1 MIGVMLRIAAM
12 SIQDIPIILAVFAVR
27 KLFELIHISKRYIM
41 VFWLISFF
49 FLIFPWKVIVPWGL
63 WNQAVPW
70 HASAAGKSF
79 TEQLQSDSVQQMAD
93 NADVQKGRN
102 LQNRNQR
109 AEYGLTVIRMLGCLF
124 FYLSGIVSY
133 VRLRRSVIC
142 SIQCE
147 NRITNGKIAN
157 ARNVAVYEADEIRT
171 PFVLGCF
178 RPSVY
183 LPSGMDVSY
192 REYVI
197 AHEMIHIKRK
207 DYLIKAAA
215 YFVTCL
221 HWFHPIVWLA
231 YDAMAKDMEMACDEE
246 TVFEIGTA
254 RKKDYATVLLELSV
268 SGRNGFVK
276 PPAFGKGDIKMRIQ
290 NIMQEKKTTKKA
302 AWLSVAAGI
311 VLTGIFLTAN
321 ESGREQNAA
330 LHAKAS
336 TNEWLTL
343 EHEMQSAPEHWK
355 YAGFIGAVGD
365 PQDAFVF
372 EEGKLHPAYF
382 PHSNHSMEEPTG
394 VRDDIAPGV
403 GWKTL
408 MAHGLHDLY
417 TGAQQAQL
425 ETEGVKLSEL
435 ETQSEYRYFYFV
447 KENYEHAYV
456 LSLSAKEFSEPEAI
470 AVAKTVRIME
480 EEGK

>member
-1 MIGVMLRIAAM
+1 MIGVMLQIAAM
-12 SIQDIPIILAVFAVR
+12 SIQAIPIILTVFAVR
-27 KLFELIHISKRYIM
+27 KLFELMHISKRYIM

-93 NADVQKGRN
+93 NADVQKGQN

-183 LPSGMDVSY
+183 LPSGMDASC

-207 DYLIKAAA
+207 DYLIK
-215 YFVTCL
+215 
-221 HWFHPIVWLA
+221 
-231 YDAMAKDMEMACDEE
+231 
-246 TVFEIGTA
+246 
-254 RKKDYATVLLELSV
+254 
-268 SGRNGFVK
+268 
-276 PPAFGKGDIKMRIQ
+276 
-290 NIMQEKKTTKKA
+290 
-302 AWLSVAAGI
+302 AAGI

-382 PHSNHSMEEPTG
+382 PHSNHSMEEPAG

>member
-1 MIGVMLRIAAM
+1 MIGVMLQIAAM
-12 SIQDIPIILAVFAVR
+12 SIQAIPIILTVFAVR

-93 NADVQKGRN
+93 NADVQKGQN

-183 LPSGMDVSY
+183 LPSGMDASC

-197 AHEMIHIKRK
+197 AHEMIYIKRK
-207 DYLIKAAA
+207 DYLIK
-215 YFVTCL
+215 
-221 HWFHPIVWLA
+221 
-231 YDAMAKDMEMACDEE
+231 
-246 TVFEIGTA
+246 
-254 RKKDYATVLLELSV
+254 
-268 SGRNGFVK
+268 
-276 PPAFGKGDIKMRIQ
+276 
-290 NIMQEKKTTKKA
+290 
-302 AWLSVAAGI
+302 AAGI

-336 TNEWLTL
+336 TNERLTL

-382 PHSNHSMEEPTG
+382 PHSNHSMEEPAG

-408 MAHGLHDLY
+408 LAHGLHDLY